1 MNAFPSWAKNLLK
14 AAGLYNIIWGCWVV
28 LFPNS
33 FFLWFELALPTY
45 PMIWQSVG
53 MIVGV
58 YGVGYYIAAENPQRH
73 WPIILVGWL
82 GKLFG
87 PIGAIY
93 YLLIGKLT
101 PWFLLHNLTNDII
114 WLPFFTIII
123 YHILKN
129 GQSTSKHSKLTIEE
143 ALQKFTLFNG
153 PSIAQLNKNKP
164 IMLLFLRHF
173 GCTFC
178 RETLQKLKSHYSS
191 ISRHCE
197 VVIVHMSENKMANNY
212 FQSYGLTNVKQV
224 SDQDCELYEAF
235 NLKRGSF
242 YQLFGP
248 KVWVRG
254 FVAGIIK
261 GNGIGKLQ
269 GDGFRMPGVF
279 ILHNSKVIDSFY
291 YSTAADQP
299 DLLQMANNLKREST
313 AETI

>member
-1 MNAFPSWAKNLLK
+1 MNTFPFWTKNLLRV
-14 AAGLYNIIWGCWVV
+14 AGIYNVIWGSWVV

-33 FFLWFELALPTY
+33 FFYWFDLSLPIY

-58 YGVGYYIAAENPQRH
+58 YGIGYYVAAENPQRH
-73 WPIILVGWL
+73 WPIIFVGWL

-123 YHILKN
+123 YNIIKN
-129 GQSTSKHSKLTIEE
+129 GQNTSKNSGPTLED
-143 ALQKFTLFNG
+143 ALSKFTVLDG
-153 PSIAQLNKNKP
+153 SSLAQLNKKKP

-178 RETLQKLKSHYSS
+178 RETLQNLKHNYLS
-191 ISRHCE
+191 ISQHCE
-197 VVIVHMSENKMANNY
+197 VVIVHMSEEKVANQY
-212 FQSYGLTNVKQV
+212 FETYGLTNVKHV
-224 SDQDCELYEAF
+224 SDRDCELYEAF
-235 NLKRGSF
+235 SLYRGNF
-242 YQLFGP
+242 NQLFGP
-248 KVWVRG
+248 KVWIRG
-254 FVAGIIK
+254 FIAGIIK

-279 ILHNSKVIDSFY
+279 ILQNNKIIDSYY
-291 YSTAADQP
+291 YSSAADRP
-299 DLLQMANNLKREST
+299 VLLKMAENLKMKSIEL
-313 AETI
+313 EV